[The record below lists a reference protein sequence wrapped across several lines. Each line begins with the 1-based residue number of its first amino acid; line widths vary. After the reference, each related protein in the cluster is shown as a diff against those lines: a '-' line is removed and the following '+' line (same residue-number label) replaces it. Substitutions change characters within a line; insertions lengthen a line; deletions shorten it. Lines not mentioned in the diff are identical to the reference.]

1 MNILLIASLAAG
13 LASVASAQTAA
24 PMPNAK
30 ERQSTVESVTEQ
42 GSGSSASTQKTAAE
56 QAKNVKVSKET
67 PKITKE
73 EKSKLAKDATHLN
86 VNPENS
92 SGQAATAAMQKQTV
106 AASKKTQKQNAS
118 FKTKQGKAQLGTELQ
133 NKSTP

>member
-1 MNILLIASLAAG
+1 MNTLLIAWLAAG
-13 LASVASAQTAA
+13 VASVASAQTSPPKPTA
-24 PMPNAK
+24 N
-30 ERQSTVESVTEQ
+30 ERQSAVESVTQQ

-73 EKSKLAKDATHLN
+73 EKSKLAKDATRLN

-92 SGQAATAAMQKQTV
+92 SGQAATSAMQKETV
-106 AASKKTQKQNAS
+106 AASKATQKQNAA
-118 FKTKQGKAQLGTELQ
+118 FKTKQGKAQLGKALQ
-133 NKSTP
+133 DKSTP